1 MDLLGQSEALER
13 IGLIAKYVCVEES
26 SARERQIA
34 LLWINELVETMRHD
48 VATKKEKPQER
59 GLITYAAGA
68 AFSKSSAIYF

>member
-48 VATKKEKPQER
+48 VATKKENPQER
-59 GLITYAAGA
+59 GSYNSHSRRG
-68 AFSKSSAIYF
+68 FQ

>member
-1 MDLLGQSEALER
+1 MDLLGQPEALER

-48 VATKKEKPQER
+48 VATKKEKLQER
-59 GLITYAAGA
+59 GYYNARSGRG
-68 AFSKSSAIYF
+68 FQ